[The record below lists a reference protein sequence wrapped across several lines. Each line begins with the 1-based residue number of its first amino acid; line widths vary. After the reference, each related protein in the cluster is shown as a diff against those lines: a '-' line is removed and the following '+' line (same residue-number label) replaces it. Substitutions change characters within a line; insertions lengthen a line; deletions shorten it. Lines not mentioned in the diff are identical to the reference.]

1 MKRIIALVLTT
12 VMVMLLSVGCGGTTE
27 RSEKKPQPVTD
38 LSKPDLSVEPK
49 ADPGNMKSKL
59 RYSAG
64 SRSDYSPEQ

>member
-38 LSKPDLSVEPK
+38 LSKPDLTKWNYNKEFDIYYQTGIGYCEKP
-49 ADPGNMKSKL
+49 AD
-59 RYSAG
+59 
-64 SRSDYSPEQ
+64 EQ